1 MQQNPDQEDTSGA
14 GKGKP
19 APSSFE
25 GKLLSLIP
33 SLRRYAR
40 SLTRDHADGEDLLQD
55 AVERALV
62 HQGQWSGGSM
72 RSWTF
77 SIMTNAFRNRLRR
90 NNRWPQTGIEQAEEI
105 ADEQELPDP
114 FRQRRLVAALDG
126 LPPDQRSVLMLVVVE
141 GYSYAEV
148 ADIMGS
154 PIGTVMSRLARAR
167 AHLAERLD
175 PDKLPE
181 NLHDNVIALRRSE

>member
-1 MQQNPDQEDTSGA
+1 MQQNPDQENNSGA
-14 GKGKP
+14 GKGKL

-25 GKLLSLIP
+25 GKLLSLLP

-40 SLTRDHADGEDLLQD
+40 SLTQNHADGEDLLQD

-62 HQGQWSGGSM
+62 HQGQWSGANM

-90 NNRWPQTGIEQAEEI
+90 SNRFPETGIEQAEMI
-105 ADEQELPDP
+105 ADAQEMPDP
-114 FRQRRLVAALDG
+114 FRQRRLAAALDG
-126 LPPDQRSVLMLVVVE
+126 LPPDQRAVLMLVVVE

-175 PDKLPE
+175 
-181 NLHDNVIALRRSE
+181 HDNVIALRRSE